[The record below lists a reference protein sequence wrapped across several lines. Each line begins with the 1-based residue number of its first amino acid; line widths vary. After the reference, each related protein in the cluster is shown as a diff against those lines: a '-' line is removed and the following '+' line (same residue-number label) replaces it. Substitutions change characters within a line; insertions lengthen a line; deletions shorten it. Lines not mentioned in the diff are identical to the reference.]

1 MNKLIKSL
9 NIDET
14 FTKPKTNKQ
23 KTYNHIKNNLP
34 NIADYNF
41 MADLIQMPETKN
53 GFKYIL
59 SVVDLATNEF
69 DIEPLKNKT
78 PEDVLLAIKK
88 MFKRPY
94 LKKPYA
100 SIRTDNGN
108 EFKGIFQK
116 WCNDEK
122 IFHKLNIPNRHT
134 QMANIESLNNQ
145 LARLFNGYMNYKE
158 KTTGKIYKNWDDV
171 IDIIRKDLNK
181 IRKIKVGKFDINDY
195 PFFTYTNNPKFK
207 IGEIVHFKLDYPEN
221 ALGHKQPTSVFRVG
235 DYRLSAIPKKIVKV
249 LNMNDSPYYRYILEG
264 MPNVSYSEYQLI
276 KSKEK
281 DTKYKVKAIIGDRIN
296 KNKKEYLVWWKN
308 YKKNE
313 STYEPKNKLIED
325 GLIELIRD
333 YELNKKKV

>member
-1 MNKLIKSL
+1 MHLLELIM
-9 NIDET
+9 EM
-14 FTKPKTNKQ
+14 
-23 KTYNHIKNNLP
+23 H
-34 NIADYNF
+34 
-41 MADLIQMPETKN
+41 
-53 GFKYIL
+53 
-59 SVVDLATNEF
+59 
-69 DIEPLKNKT
+69 LK
-78 PEDVLLAIKK
+78 EY
-88 MFKRPY
+88 F
-94 LKKPYA
+94 
-100 SIRTDNGN
+100 S
-108 EFKGIFQK
+108 
-116 WCNDEK
+116 NDEK

-134 QMANIESLNNQ
+134 QMSNIESLNNQ

-158 KTTGKIYKNWDDV
+158 KSTGKIYKNWDDV
-171 IDIIRKDLNK
+171 IDIVRKDLNK

-207 IGEIVHFKLDYPEN
+207 IGEIVHYKLDYPEN

-235 DYRLSAIPKKIVKV
+235 DYRYSAIPKKIVKV

-264 MPNVSYSEYQLI
+264 MPNVSFSEYQLI

-325 GLIELIRD
+325 GLIDLLNE
-333 YELNKKKV
+333 YELNKKKRLNNYDF